1 MPEELSSDMPGTEE
15 FKDMSMEELG
25 KYLPM
30 QGSAPKGDQAASAD
44 KGAGG
49 VEAGKTGASA
59 EGTAGVD
66 AGKGGAPAVTEPS
79 AADSLK
85 QLQAKYA
92 ALENTLSQLT
102 RENRS
107 YAALRA
113 QLDRV
118 QKQLEAK
125 PAAPA
130 TPLTP
135 EQQAQEAQ
143 RTEAEKF
150 LKEFMGKELSTMV
163 EAQYGPI
170 IQFLQKQQAESQLVS
185 FRDGIRKQVTDMGID
200 TKEVDPIMKKLM
212 EDDMTASQAGDAAA
226 TARLDRIVKSWDPH
240 ELILRALQER
250 SKTVQAKGAEVAA
263 KQAQESG
270 KGGRSFKASGAVA
283 PGGEKKLTEA
293 EINSMS
299 EEEREKLPMDV
310 IEKSLSRQVNQRR

>member
-1 MPEELSSDMPGTEE
+1 MPGELSSDMPGTEE
-15 FKDMSMEELG
+15 FSDMSMEELG
-25 KYLPM
+25 KELPL
-30 QGSAPKGDQAASAD
+30 QGSPPKGSEAGAE
-44 KGAGG
+44 KPEAGG

-59 EGTAGVD
+59 QGQAGE

-79 AADSLK
+79 AEDSLK

-135 EQQAQEAQ
+135 EQQTQEAQ

-212 EDDMTASQAGDAAA
+212 EDDMTASQGGDAAA
-226 TARLDRIVKSWDPH
+226 TARLDRIVKNWDPH

-263 KQAQESG
+263 RQDQTVA
-270 KGGRSFKASGAVA
+270 KGGRAFKPSGAVA

-299 EEEREKLPMDV
+299 EEERDKLPMDV
-310 IEKSLSRQVNQRR
+310 IEKALSRQVNQRR